1 MGVKNI
7 VKATGEGTI
16 AGVKSVGKGMKKV
29 GKGVLVVGNTVYSST
44 FIVAQIGG
52 LVMMTAGIIIIC
64 IMAGKKFGLTNL
76 KPLFTM
82 ITGVVIAIVGIIMVG
97 VSYGIRWKHR
107 MVNRVSE
114 IEKKWGPARKT
125 NSSLKRAYNINKSSK
140 RRAVRSAAPKAE

>member
-7 VKATGEGTI
+7 VKSAGEGTVK
-16 AGVKSVGKGMKKV
+16 GVKSVGKGI
-29 GKGVLVVGNTVYSST
+29 LVIGNTVYSST
-44 FIVAQIGG
+44 FIVAQIAG
-52 LVMMTAGIIIIC
+52 LVMMVAGIIIIC

-97 VSYGIRWKHR
+97 TSYGIRWKHR

-125 NSSLKRAYNINKSSK
+125 NSSLKRAYNINRSSK
-140 RRAVRSAAPKAE
+140 RRAVRSSQSE

>member
-7 VKATGEGTI
+7 VKSAGEGTVK
-16 AGVKSVGKGMKKV
+16 GVKSVGKGMKKV
-29 GKGVLVVGNTVYSST
+29 GKGVLVIGNTVYSST
-44 FIVAQIGG
+44 FIVAQIAG
-52 LVMMTAGIIIIC
+52 LVMMVAGIIIIC

-97 VSYGIRWKHR
+97 TSYGIRWKHR

-140 RRAVRSAAPKAE
+140 RRAVRSSQGAE

>member
-7 VKATGEGTI
+7 VKSAGEGTVK
-16 AGVKSVGKGMKKV
+16 GVKSVGKGMKTV
-29 GKGVLVVGNTVYSST
+29 GKGVLVIGNTVYSST
-44 FIVAQIGG
+44 FIVAQIAG
-52 LVMMTAGIIIIC
+52 LVMMVAGIIIIC

-97 VSYGIRWKHR
+97 TSYGIRWKHR
-107 MVNRVSE
+107 MVNRVTE

-125 NSSLKRAYNINKSSK
+125 NSSLKRAYNINRCSK
-140 RRAVRSAAPKAE
+140 RRAVRSSQSE

>member
-7 VKATGEGTI
+7 VKSAGEGTVK
-16 AGVKSVGKGMKKV
+16 GVKSVGKGMKTV

-44 FIVAQIGG
+44 FIVAQVAG
-52 LVMMTAGIIIIC
+52 LVMMVTGIIIIC

-82 ITGVVIAIVGIIMVG
+82 ITGVVIAVVGIIMVG
-97 VSYGIRWKHR
+97 TSYGIRWKHR

-140 RRAVRSAAPKAE
+140 RRAVRSSQSE